1 MLLDRHRVAQL
12 IELSAL
18 ERTVK
23 GPERQLRAGDVEVL
37 VKAAYD
43 DAVDSARAEF
53 MARVQ
58 KMPSSCGYSRRA
70 WRISSIP
77 EE

>member
-23 GPERQLRAGDVEVL
+23 GPEPV
-37 VKAAYD
+37 
-43 DAVDSARAEF
+43 
-53 MARVQ
+53 
-58 KMPSSCGYSRRA
+58 PSYS
-70 WRISSIP
+70 SKCSIELTYIFP
-77 EE
+77 T